1 MHVFTESFFSVCFS
15 SVFMLVKFYVMNN
28 LVEILKLKLILSFM
42 LQLTYDIFAFIL
54 LYIEKLLNK

>member
-1 MHVFTESFFSVCFS
+1 
-15 SVFMLVKFYVMNN
+15 MLVKFYVMNN